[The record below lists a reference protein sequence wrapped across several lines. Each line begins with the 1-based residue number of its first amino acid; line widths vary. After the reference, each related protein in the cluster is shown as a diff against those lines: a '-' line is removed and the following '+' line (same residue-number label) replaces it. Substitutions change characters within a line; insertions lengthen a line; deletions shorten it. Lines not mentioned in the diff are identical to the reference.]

1 MCIPSSCRFVTFVH
15 VLLPMR
21 VRGKT
26 APAPGCSPDNSNK
39 IITASGFASG
49 KKCICTDAFCNSL
62 LRFCS
67 EILVGRRLSDVTSCG
82 RRRGGHADAEMAAE
96 AGAWCEPA
104 RTAARRGRGADAPW
118 VCSQVEAI
126 MASIV
131 SNVEG
136 WPRSRPQSPGVC
148 QPARTCGESS
158 IYRL

>member
-49 KKCICTDAFCNSL
+49 KKCICTDAFCVSL

-82 RRRGGHADAEMAAE
+82 RARGGHADAEMAAE

-126 MASIV
+126 TATIV

-136 WPRSRPQSPGVC
+136 CAHSRRRSPGEC
-148 QPARTCGESS
+148 QPARTCGETS